1 MDTIYE
7 EGHPDL
13 EAKKKAKENEIAI
26 VEVEYQVYY
35 GNDKIVRKY
44 FQVWHFDKDITISV
58 MINSFLSMQ
67 ISCAF
72 VANMMMTCYGLIC
85 PASGFLIPQL
95 EDPIIGFG
103 INKEEGSWLG
113 IYLNSVKISSIWP
126 IWNNF
131 GTIS

>member
-44 FQVWHFDKDITISV
+44 FQVGYFDRDS
-58 MINSFLSMQ
+58 SM
-67 ISCAF
+67 S
-72 VANMMMTCYGLIC
+72 
-85 PASGFLIPQL
+85 PK
-95 EDPIIGFG
+95 
-103 INKEEGSWLG
+103 NK
-113 IYLNSVKISSIWP
+113 
-126 IWNNF
+126 
-131 GTIS
+131 

>member
-44 FQVWHFDKDITISV
+44 FQVWHFDKDIG
-58 MINSFLSMQ
+58 SF
-67 ISCAF
+67 
-72 VANMMMTCYGLIC
+72 
-85 PASGFLIPQL
+85 
-95 EDPIIGFG
+95 
-103 INKEEGSWLG
+103 
-113 IYLNSVKISSIWP
+113 
-126 IWNNF
+126 
-131 GTIS
+131 